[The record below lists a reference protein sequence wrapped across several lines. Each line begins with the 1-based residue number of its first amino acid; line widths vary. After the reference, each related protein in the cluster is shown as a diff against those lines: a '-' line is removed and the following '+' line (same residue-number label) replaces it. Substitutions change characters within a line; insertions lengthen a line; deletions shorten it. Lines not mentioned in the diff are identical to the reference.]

1 MIASRV
7 PDVRA
12 MHEQAESEQQL
23 LCVYHDMLPDVSS
36 EEWQRCRGPA
46 VGEPAEAQVCVA
58 ATEVHPSVCSRR
70 RKLFV
75 RAVSLA
81 LFGRESAHCQLWLL
95 AAIEVLTLSG
105 FLWHDERTV
114 PPYRADSGATVKDIA
129 RDDTYSDTLTVLA
142 VSSVAQKPIQTWW
155 PVTVNPGEASPF
167 MKLVNGRAF
176 QFGQKVSIWFSLLN
190 RFFFDSI
197 PQSDKFV
204 ACTLIFK

>member
-1 MIASRV
+1 MIASRA

-23 LCVYHDMLPDVSS
+23 LCVYHEMLPDVSS

-81 LFGRESAHCQLWLL
+81 LFGRESAHCQLCLL
-95 AAIEVLTLSG
+95 AAIEVLMLSG

-129 RDDTYSDTLTVLA
+129 HDDTYSDMLTVLA

-155 PVTVNPGEASPF
+155 TVTVNPGEASQF
-167 MKLVNGRAF
+167 MSTVERSNLGKKFR
-176 QFGQKVSIWFSLLN
+176 
-190 RFFFDSI
+190 FDSPYWI
-197 PQSDKFV
+197 DFFRFDS
-204 ACTLIFK
+204 AIW

>member
-1 MIASRV
+1 MIASRA

-129 RDDTYSDTLTVLA
+129 RDDTYSDMLTVLA

-176 QFGQKVSIWFSLLN
+176 QFGQKVSIRFSLLN

-197 PQSDKFV
+197 PQSDKFA
-204 ACTLIFK
+204 ACTLILK